1 MTLND
6 ETYAD
11 FQAEM
16 AALEAD
22 LAATIG
28 PEPAQA
34 RTGLAQATQKGTRPR
49 KLWMNG
55 DILDQVDQYLYSEVD
70 QRIPYGALARLVE
83 ELLAENFKRM
93 AANKVLSDRL
103 RGAETPTQMLASL
116 IEYLAN
122 AGRPDE
128 EVCTL
133 VLRDKLRSW
142 RESGSNPVG
151 PAATVDSLRWKSL
164 RPESP
169 TDLLLVQADHPT
181 GTFQVSKKLLSLAGS
196 VEITSS
202 FIPAGENVTHRR
214 GTLFDIRD
222 YPYLSVDNA
231 AAMIKEASN
240 WEAKV

>member
-28 PEPAQA
+28 PEPTQA

-55 DILDQVDQYLYSEVD
+55 DILDQVDRYLYSEVD

-83 ELLAENFKRM
+83 ELLTENFKRM

-103 RGAETPTQMLASL
+103 RGAETPTQ
-116 IEYLAN
+116 
-122 AGRPDE
+122 
-128 EVCTL
+128 T
-133 VLRDKLRSW
+133 
-142 RESGSNPVG
+142 
-151 PAATVDSLRWKSL
+151 AT
-164 RPESP
+164 SP
-169 TDLLLVQADHPT
+169 T
-181 GTFQVSKKLLSLAGS
+181 
-196 VEITSS
+196 
-202 FIPAGENVTHRR
+202 
-214 GTLFDIRD
+214 
-222 YPYLSVDNA
+222 
-231 AAMIKEASN
+231 ASRPVRCTQR
-240 WEAKV
+240 ARVAP